1 MIKKE
6 EVLPLINLAFKED
19 IKDGDHS
26 SLSCIPNNKMGK
38 AQLIVKDQGII
49 AGIKLAEWIF
59 ESIDPTLF
67 MEIKMK
73 DGDKVKKGD
82 IAFTVKGCSISILTA
97 ERLVLN
103 CMQRMS
109 AIATK
114 TRDYVELVKGTK
126 TTILDTRK
134 TTPGIR
140 ILEKWAV
147 KIGGGDNHRF
157 GLYDMIMLKDNHI
170 DYAGG
175 ITKAIDKAKKYL
187 KEKNL
192 NLKIEVEARDL
203 NEVKEIMTTK
213 GVHRIMLDNFTP
225 KDTIEAV
232 KLINGKFETESSG
245 GITSSTIRTYAE
257 CGVDF
262 ISVGALTHSI
272 YNMDLSLKAY

>member
-6 EVLPLINLAFKED
+6 EVLPLIKLAFDED

-49 AGIKLAEWIF
+49 AGIELAEWIF
-59 ESIDPTLF
+59 ESIDPSLF

-82 IAFTVKGCSISILTA
+82 IAFTVKGYSISILTA

-114 TRDYVELVKGTK
+114 TRNYVELVKGTK

-203 NEVKEIMTTK
+203 NEVKEIMTK
-213 GVHRIMLDNFTP
+213 IGVHRIMLDNFTP

>member
-6 EVLPLINLAFKED
+6 EVLPLIKLAFDED

-49 AGIKLAEWIF
+49 AGIELAEWIF
-59 ESIDPTLF
+59 ESIDPSLF

-203 NEVKEIMTTK
+203 NEVKEIMTTI

>member
-6 EVLPLINLAFKED
+6 EVLPLINLAFEED

-49 AGIKLAEWIF
+49 AGIQLAEWIF

-67 MEIKMK
+67 IDIKVK

-192 NLKIEVEARDL
+192 NLKIEVEARDIK
-203 NEVKEIMTTK
+203 EVKEILTTK

-225 KDTIEAV
+225 KDTIKAV

>member
-6 EVLPLINLAFKED
+6 EVLPLIKLAFDED

-49 AGIKLAEWIF
+49 AGIELAEWIF
-59 ESIDPTLF
+59 ESIDPSLF

-82 IAFTVKGCSISILTA
+82 IAFTVKGRSISILTA

-114 TRDYVELVKGTK
+114 TKDYVELVKGTK

-187 KEKNL
+187 IEKNL

-225 KDTIEAV
+225 KDTVKAV

>member
-1 MIKKE
+1 MITKE
-6 EVLPLINLAFKED
+6 QVLPFIHLAFAED
-19 IKDGDHS
+19 VRDGDHS
-26 SLSCIPNNKMGK
+26 SLACIPQEKIGR
-38 AQLIVKDQGII
+38 AHLLVKDQGII
-49 AGIKLAEWIF
+49 AGVQLAEWIF
-59 ESIDPTLF
+59 DSIDPTL
-67 MEIKMK
+67 
-73 DGDKVKKGD
+73 KVKTLLRDGANVAKGD
-82 IAFTVKGCSISILTA
+82 IVFTVEGCPISILTA

-114 TRDYVELVKGTK
+114 TNEYVALVKGTK

-147 KIGGGDNHRF
+147 KIGGGSNHRF

-175 ITKAIDKAKKYL
+175 ITKAIYKTHTYL

-192 NLKIEVEARDL
+192 TLKIEVEARDL
-203 NEVKEIMTTK
+203 NEVKEIISVG
-213 GVHRIMLDNFTP
+213 GVNRIMLDNFTP
-225 KDTIEAV
+225 AETIIALQ
-232 KLINGKFETESSG
+232 LINGTFETESSG
-245 GITSSTIRTYAE
+245 GITDQTIRSYAK

-262 ISVGALTHSI
+262 ISVGALTHSV
-272 YNMDLSLKAY
+272 YNMDLSMKAF

>member
-6 EVLPLINLAFKED
+6 EVLPLINLAFEED

-26 SLSCIPNNKMGK
+26 SLSCIPNNKIGK

-49 AGIKLAEWIF
+49 AGIELAEWIF

-67 MEIKMK
+67 MEINVK

-109 AIATK
+109 AIAT